1 MDRPNAGRAIV
12 AGFVATLVMTM
23 LFFAEQGFFAAHG
36 APRLSIPATTT
47 AVDLLSLAV
56 VPLNPLAT
64 GFIPW
69 LPPE

>member
-1 MDRPNAGRAIV
+1 LAAQ
-12 AGFVATLVMTM
+12 GFFAAHG
-23 LFFAEQGFFAAHG
+23 FFAEQGFFAAHG